1 MEKANLLEFEVFCK
15 VLEERLRGVLGSE
28 ADVEY
33 TKITKNNG
41 VVYNAILVRRH
52 GENVSPTIYLEQ
64 FYKTYQNGAGF
75 DKVVDEFV
83 EIYRES
89 LHNTDFDVSFFMD
102 FSRVSEHLSFRVV
115 NYKKNKSRLD
125 NVPIRRCEDL
135 AFVPLCVIDDIKDQT
150 GTIVINNQHLDLW
163 EVSEEELWE
172 NVYENA
178 EKNAPLVVKGIE
190 EFVSLRTG
198 IRIDEMIPNIYVVS
212 NKSLCYG
219 AATVFFPGV
228 LKQLSEKLRGD
239 VLIIPSSVHETI
251 ILGSSGCLE
260 MDSHLIDIVKEVN
273 ETTLSSEE
281 ILSDNV
287 YYYSAKEDKVESI
300 KTMLERSNAY
310 SLEYDQ

>member
-1 MEKANLLEFEVFCK
+1 M
-15 VLEERLRGVLGSE
+15 
-28 ADVEY
+28 
-33 TKITKNNG
+33 
-41 VVYNAILVRRH
+41 
-52 GENVSPTIYLEQ
+52 
-64 FYKTYQNGAGF
+64 
-75 DKVVDEFV
+75 
-83 EIYRES
+83 
-89 LHNTDFDVSFFMD
+89 
-102 FSRVSEHLSFRVV
+102 
-115 NYKKNKSRLD
+115 
-125 NVPIRRCEDL
+125 
-135 AFVPLCVIDDIKDQT
+135 
-150 GTIVINNQHLDLW
+150 
-163 EVSEEELWE
+163 
-172 NVYENA
+172 
-178 EKNAPLVVKGIE
+178 
-190 EFVSLRTG
+190 
-198 IRIDEMIPNIYVVS
+198 VS